1 LSYILLLT
9 AWVYLHSDFSGE
21 LHKMIFFRKSAF
33 RPFKV
38 IQGHWFWYLSKAR
51 MQLRISPS

>member
-21 LHKMIFFRKSAF
+21 LHKMIFFPQKCISA
-33 RPFKV
+33 
-38 IQGHWFWYLSKAR
+38 IQGHPRSLILIPIESAYAASY
-51 MQLRISPS
+51 